1 MKQVKTLLLVVAII
15 VLGMNTAQSQGNT
28 YVSEASTL
36 IVANEDSAP
45 IRVVKA
51 SENIADKVN
60 LSLKT

>member
-28 YVSEASTL
+28 YASEASTL